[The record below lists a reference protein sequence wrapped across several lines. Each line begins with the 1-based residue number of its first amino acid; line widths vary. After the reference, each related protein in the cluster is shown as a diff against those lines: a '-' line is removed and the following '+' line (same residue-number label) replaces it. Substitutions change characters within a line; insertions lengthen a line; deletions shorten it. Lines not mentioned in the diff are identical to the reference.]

1 MAEEERRSPFWR
13 RDFLKSAPASAEP
26 PDNGSETESIMEIR
40 KQLNQARLN
49 FELLNVNDTFFTERA
64 DIM

>member
-1 MAEEERRSPFWR
+1 
-13 RDFLKSAPASAEP
+13 
-26 PDNGSETESIMEIR
+26 MEIR